1 MNIRT
6 DLQSIITNVIQNGAI
21 LNLGALA
28 LLYLDTSWDEIPYFT
43 HPELTISNH
52 TCLFF
57 IFWWLTYKG
66 IALLINIHD
75 AAKNIWKAD

>member
-21 LNLGALA
+21 LNLGTLA
-28 LLYLDTSWDEIPYFT
+28 LLYLDTSWDEHSLFYKN
-43 HPELTISNH
+43 ISNQPS
-52 TCLFF
+52 LFF